1 MGDEWRRQVAPSL
14 WRRLAV
20 AAAGLMVAVACGGTT
35 TTTQAAT
42 GSPIRI
48 GVIDDSGTSSAI
60 EGAEMRV
67 NTDLAIDEVNA
78 AGGIKGHKL
87 QAIYVDPKGDAAEAV
102 GMAQQLVQQ
111 QNADVLVGGV
121 FSPECLGIQNLVP
134 RLQVAYLS
142 STGCLSEAFAAAQ
155 CNRYSFRFS
164 PAGRQGIFPLSQYL
178 VKTYGKKWSIV
189 YSDYAYGQ
197 SQAAAYALG
206 LQRAGGELVQKVAI
220 PLNETNVTPFISKIP
235 TDGSI
240 QGVINTQAGADVLRS
255 LQAMHQFGINKKM
268 PVAGVFGKERW
279 AGTYPDVVN
288 GSLAVAFELSDTN
301 NKYAV
306 AYHKAFRAQLNKEDA
321 SIINTLGG
329 ADKAVPG
336 VAGYQAFPTIMGL
349 KLAMIA
355 SNFTSKQDTGKLISA
370 LEKLKA
376 PQGPDF
382 PGGAF
387 AMNKSDHQGTMTG
400 YIAKINGQREEVV
413 TTIPPDKL
421 PAIGN
426 CQVK

>member
-1 MGDEWRRQVAPSL
+1 MGDERRRQVVPSL

-20 AAAGLMVAVACGGTT
+20 AAAGLMVAVACGGTA

-155 CNRYSFRFS
+155 CNRYSFRF
-164 PAGRQGIFPLSQYL
+164 
-178 VKTYGKKWSIV
+178 
-189 YSDYAYGQ
+189 
-197 SQAAAYALG
+197 
-206 LQRAGGELVQKVAI
+206 
-220 PLNETNVTPFISKIP
+220 
-235 TDGSI
+235 
-240 QGVINTQAGADVLRS
+240 
-255 LQAMHQFGINKKM
+255 
-268 PVAGVFGKERW
+268 
-279 AGTYPDVVN
+279 
-288 GSLAVAFELSDTN
+288 
-301 NKYAV
+301 
-306 AYHKAFRAQLNKEDA
+306 
-321 SIINTLGG
+321 
-329 ADKAVPG
+329 
-336 VAGYQAFPTIMGL
+336 
-349 KLAMIA
+349 
-355 SNFTSKQDTGKLISA
+355 
-370 LEKLKA
+370 
-376 PQGPDF
+376 
-382 PGGAF
+382 
-387 AMNKSDHQGTMTG
+387 
-400 YIAKINGQREEVV
+400 
-413 TTIPPDKL
+413 
-421 PAIGN
+421 
-426 CQVK
+426 